1 MGHATNNERTY
12 RLLQQRLDRTVTGAP
27 DSPTLIKILK
37 LLFRPDEAE
46 LARRLPGRPTELE
59 ALSQKLDMPKEELR
73 EKLTA
78 MAERGLLLDVQHKGK
93 QYFMLPPIV
102 VGFFEFTFMRTRDD
116 VPLAEL
122 ARLFDQYMRVEDKFA
137 RSVFRAETQVGRSL
151 VREQA
156 LPENDHT
163 EILDWERASHLIK
176 SASMLGVGLC
186 PCRHV
191 ASHVGKA
198 CDAPLRVCLSLNYG
212 AEAVIR
218 SGNAERISADEGIRI
233 LEECKEAGL
242 AQTGDNVQR
251 QVTFI
256 CNCCGCCC
264 GMMEAVRVF
273 NIRNA
278 IMTSNWIMDV
288 NLEKCRGCGKCAK
301 ACPVR
306 AITLVG
312 SSSRSTEDATQLVGS
327 SSGSTEDAPQPRKKQ
342 AALDTS
348 LCLGCGVC
356 YSACKSGAIRM
367 KARPQ
372 RTLTPEAIFDRTVQM
387 AIERGRLAEIIFDA
401 PEKLHHRALGRIL
414 SILEK
419 SPPFKAAMAV
429 KPLRSA
435 FLNKMLSQAKR
446 DKETQRVLSK

>member
-1 MGHATNNERTY
+1 MGHVANNERTY

-37 LLFRPDEAE
+37 ILFRPDEAE
-46 LARRLPGRPTELE
+46 LARHLPGKPTSIED
-59 ALSQKLDMPKEELR
+59 LSKKLDIPQAELQ

-78 MAERGLLLDVQHKGK
+78 MAERGVLLDIQHHGK
-93 QYFMLPPIV
+93 QYFLLPPIV

-122 ARLFDQYMRVEDKFA
+122 ARLFEQYMHTEGKFVH
-137 RSVFRAETQVGRSL
+137 SIFSGQTQVGRSL
-151 VREQA
+151 VREEA
-156 LPENDHT
+156 LPEDHT
-163 EILDWERASHLIK
+163 EILDWERSSHLVK
-176 SASMLGVGLC
+176 SASTVGVGLC
-186 PCRHV
+186 PCRHM
-191 ASHVGKA
+191 ASHLGKA
-198 CDAPLRVCLSLNYG
+198 CDAPLRACLSLNYA

-218 SGNAERISADEGIRI
+218 SGTAERITTDEGMRI
-233 LEECKEAGL
+233 LEQCKEAGL

-251 QVTFI
+251 QVTYL

-264 GMMEAVRVF
+264 GMMEAVRTF

-278 IMTSNWIMDV
+278 IMTSNWIMDL
-288 NLEKCRGCGKCAK
+288 NLEKCRGCGKCVQ

-306 AITLVG
+306 AITLD
-312 SSSRSTEDATQLVGS
+312 DAQ
-327 SSGSTEDAPQPRKKQ
+327 PPRKKQ

-356 YSACKSGAIRM
+356 YSSCKSGAIRM
-367 KARPQ
+367 KTRPQ
-372 RTLTPEAIFDRTVQM
+372 RTLTPETIFDRTVQM
-387 AIERGRLAEIIFDA
+387 AIERGKLAEIIFEN

-435 FLNKMLSQAKR
+435 FLNKMLRQAKS
-446 DKETQRVLSK
+446 DKETQRVVSK